1 MNVNKINILGACVAL
16 LILAVCSLIF
26 IFRMSNQQTIEY
38 WLGIIFL
45 LTTIPLVYLLFTANQ
60 LQRPMIYYIQI
71 GTMIGFLI
79 MELLLD
85 YVLKVDFRNIKWITI
100 TYVMFFFAGTGGMIG
115 IASQASKVFA
125 IIAIL
130 LFLIMTILAFIQ
142 GAKTGM

>member
-1 MNVNKINILGACVAL
+1 
-16 LILAVCSLIF
+16 
-26 IFRMSNQQTIEY
+26 
-38 WLGIIFL
+38 
-45 LTTIPLVYLLFTANQ
+45 
-60 LQRPMIYYIQI
+60 
-71 GTMIGFLI
+71 MIGFLI

-130 LFLIMTILAFIQ
+130 LFLIMTILAFVQ
-142 GAKTGM
+142 RAKTGM